1 MIVINLKEAFR
12 FQNKLQILMDQAQ
25 EILNNDQNLTKV
37 EITYLCKKAKPGA
50 DDETF
55 LNVAGSEY
63 YDRIDLIAE
72 FLLYLLSEHE
82 KISASI
88 CSAKESVP
96 FNAGLDGEVELN
108 RKRQEIVVSL
118 RRMADMKNSERVIH
132 NGGTSY
138 CFNLEGNQ
146 ISYRCDLKQVTTIN
160 FDRKQIRKMCS
171 DLSKK
176 VDYVS
181 AGLDAAIVNIK
192 VDYNPPFSVNDL
204 FADVFE
210 VFVSQKIAA

>member
-1 MIVINLKEAFR
+1 MIVTNLKEAFR
-12 FQNKLQILMDQAQ
+12 FQDKLQTLMDQAQ
-25 EILNNDQNLTKV
+25 EILNDDQNLTRV
-37 EITYLCKKAKPGA
+37 EITYLCKKTKPDA
-50 DDETF
+50 DDEII
-55 LNVAGSEY
+55 LNAAGSEY

-72 FLLYLLSEHE
+72 FLLYLLSEQE
-82 KISASI
+82 KLSASI

-108 RKRQEIVVSL
+108 KKRREIAVL
-118 RRMADMKNSERVIH
+118 LQRMSDIRNSERVIH

-138 CFNLEGNQ
+138 CFNLKGNQ
-146 ISYRCDLKQVTTIN
+146 ISYRCDLKQVTTVN

-192 VDYNPPFSVNDL
+192 VDYNPPFSVNDF

-210 VFVSQKIAA
+210 VFVSKKIVA

>member
-72 FLLYLLSEHE
+72 FLLYLLSEQE
-82 KISASI
+82 KLSASI

-96 FNAGLDGEVELN
+96 FNAGILGCL
-108 RKRQEIVVSL
+108 RTLLTSLMIAMPMLVSMMNCYIQRL
-118 RRMADMKNSERVIH
+118 LHNWFAMRYHPRIIH
-132 NGGTSY
+132 RFAMY
-138 CFNLEGNQ
+138 HQ
-146 ISYRCDLKQVTTIN
+146 
-160 FDRKQIRKMCS
+160 
-171 DLSKK
+171 
-176 VDYVS
+176 
-181 AGLDAAIVNIK
+181 
-192 VDYNPPFSVNDL
+192 SV
-204 FADVFE
+204 
-210 VFVSQKIAA
+210 